1 MSKMRKKRVLV
12 IGLGRLGTSLVDEL
26 FDTGVEVAVI
36 DKSAA
41 AVDVVKDKVCAAF
54 VADGSDPNV
63 LESAGAREMDVAAI
77 THGEDFETTVLA
89 VATLAQLKVPAIF
102 ARVATERQAAVL
114 RSVGATRVVLV
125 EHEMGRRLAPEIL
138 SPAAAD
144 LVDYA
149 SSFRV
154 LPVAPRPEF
163 IGKTLAELDLRRRF
177 EITVLGYWRG
187 AVAHG
192 TRKPKMNIPTPDYR
206 VQAGDTLL
214 LIGLHDAV
222 EQFLSS

>member
-41 AVDVVKDKVCAAF
+41 AVDAVKDKVSAAF
-54 VADGSDPNV
+54 VADGSEPNV
-63 LESAGAREMDVAAI
+63 LESVGAREMDVAAI

-125 EHEMGRRLAPEIL
+125 ESEMGRRLAPEVL
-138 SPAAAD
+138 SSAASELMEQAAA
-144 LVDYA
+144 
-149 SSFRV
+149 FRV
-154 LPVAPRPEF
+154 LPWAAHGSFLGRS
-163 IGKTLAELDLRRRF
+163 LADLDLPRRY
-177 EITVLGYWRG
+177 EVTVLGYWRG
-187 AVAHG
+187 REAAA
-192 TRKPKMNIPTPDYR
+192 RKQRLERPTPDYR
-206 VQAGDTLL
+206 VAAGDTLL
-214 LIGLHDAV
+214 LIGLADAL
-222 EQFLSS
+222 ERFLAAD